1 MIENI
6 IFDFGDVFINLDK
19 QATAREM
26 EKFGFKHLTPELEKL
41 FAAYEKGLIT
51 TGYFLDQTSHM
62 FPEAGRMDL
71 IHAWNSIILDF
82 PEERLKFIENL
93 AEEKYY
99 RLFLLSNTNELHIDY
114 VKQRMGEKRFA
125 RFRNCFEKFYLSHEI
140 NLRKPEHDIFDYVLN
155 SNNLKAEKTFFVDD
169 SIEHTTAAAELGI
182 ICWHLKVGKE
192 DVLDLKSKISKC

>member
-6 IFDFGDVFINLDK
+6 VLDFGDVFINLDK

-26 EKFGFKHLTPELEKL
+26 EKFGFKYLTPELEEL

-51 TGYFLDQTSHM
+51 TEYFLDQTSQI
-62 FPEAGRMDL
+62 FPKARKTDL

-82 PEERLKFIENL
+82 PEKRLTFIEKL
-93 AEEKYY
+93 AKEREY

-114 VKQRMGEKRFA
+114 VKQRMGNERFA

-140 NLRKPEHDIFDYVLN
+140 NLRKPEREIFEFVLN
-155 SNNLKAEKTFFVDD
+155 SNNLIAVNTFFVDD
-169 SIEHTTAAAELGI
+169 SSEHTSAAAELGI
-182 ICWHLKVGKE
+182 SCWHLKVGSE
-192 DVLDLKSKISKC
+192 DILELKSKISKC

>member
-51 TGYFLDQTSHM
+51 TEYFLDQTSHM

-82 PEERLKFIENL
+82 PEERLKFIEKL
-93 AEEKYY
+93 AEEKDY
-99 RLFLLSNTNELHIDY
+99 RLFLLSNMNELHIDY

-125 RFRNCFEKFYLSHEI
+125 RFRNCFEKFYLSHKI
-140 NLRKPEHDIFDYVLN
+140 NLRKPEHDIFDFVLN

-169 SIEHTTAAAELGI
+169 SSEHTTAAAELGI

-192 DVLDLKSKISKC
+192 DVLDLKSKIS

>member
-6 IFDFGDVFINLDK
+6 VLDFGDVFINLDK

-26 EKFGFKHLTPELEKL
+26 EKFGFKYLTPELEEL

-51 TGYFLDQTSHM
+51 TEYFLDQTSQM
-62 FPEAGRMDL
+62 FPKARKTDL

-82 PEERLKFIENL
+82 PEKRLTFIEKL
-93 AEEKYY
+93 AKEREY

-114 VKQRMGEKRFA
+114 VKQRMGNERFA

-140 NLRKPEHDIFDYVLN
+140 NLRKPEREIFEFVLN
-155 SNNLKAEKTFFVDD
+155 SNNLIAVNTFFVDD
-169 SIEHTTAAAELGI
+169 SSEHTSAAAELGI
-182 ICWHLKVGKE
+182 SCWHLKVGSE
-192 DVLDLKSKISKC
+192 DILELKSKISKC